1 MKLVII
7 ANPVSGRGR
16 PYRKLQRLISRW
28 PYGDWQVEVVA
39 TQGPEHAAALARDL
53 RTARPDMLA
62 VCGGDGTLSEV
73 ASGLPD
79 PPFPVLVLPGGTANV
94 MARELGLPLDPVA
107 ALAAGLRGSVRR
119 VDLGILTGGR
129 SSRFLLFVGAGF
141 DAFVAERVRP
151 AVKARLGI
159 AAYYLET
166 LRALAAYRFP
176 EFEVAAGDETLRVS
190 SCLVAGASRYGGG
203 LVLTPEAD
211 MSDGLLDLLAIR
223 TRRKRDYLRLLFCAR
238 LGRAPSFPWIERRRI
253 RSAEVRGGPD
263 VRVQADG
270 EIAGTL
276 PVSIALSPAA
286 FPLVVP
292 APPR

>member
-16 PYRKLQRLISRW
+16 PYRKLQQLIGRW
-28 PYGDWQVEVVA
+28 PYGDWQVEVVP
-39 TQGPEHAAALARDL
+39 TQGPEHAAAIAREL
-53 RTARPDMLA
+53 RAAGPDMLA

-73 ASGLPD
+73 ATGLPD

-107 ALAAGLRGSVRR
+107 ALAAGLCGTVRR
-119 VDLGILTGGR
+119 VDMGILTGRR

-141 DAFVAERVRP
+141 DAFVAARVRP
-151 AVKARLGI
+151 SVKAHLGI

-166 LRALAAYRFP
+166 MRALAAYRFP
-176 EFEVAAGDETLRVS
+176 EFEVAVGDEIFRVS

-223 TRRKRDYLRLLFCAR
+223 TRSRRDYFRLLLRAR

-253 RSAEVRGGPD
+253 RAAEMRGGRD
-263 VRVQADG
+263 VPVQADG

-276 PVSIALSPAA
+276 PVTIALSPAA

-292 APPR
+292 APPG

>member
-39 TQGPEHAAALARDL
+39 TQGPGHAAALARDL
-53 RTARPDMLA
+53 RSAGPDMLA

-73 ASGLPD
+73 ATGLPD
-79 PPFPVLVLPGGTANV
+79 PPFPVLILPGGTANV

-119 VDLGILTGGR
+119 VDLGILAGGR
-129 SSRFLLFVGAGF
+129 SGRFLLFVGAGF
-141 DAFVAERVRP
+141 DAFVNARVRP
-151 AVKARLGI
+151 DLKARLGI

-166 LRALAAYRFP
+166 LRALAAYGFP
-176 EFEVAAGDETLRVS
+176 EFEVAAGDETFRVS

-211 MSDGLLDLLAIR
+211 MSDGQLDLLAIR
-223 TRRKRDYLRLLFCAR
+223 TRRKRDYLRLLSCAR
-238 LGRAPSFPWIERRRI
+238 LGRTPSFPWIERRRV
-253 RSAEVRGGPD
+253 RSAELRGGRD
-263 VRVQADG
+263 IRVQADG